1 MTISVCMKKLEYEA
15 FFVFVFSIMG
25 FAALI
30 KLLQIYS
37 DIAWEYGIYWFT
49 YIIITPGLRIMISF
63 ICSILSSNSVINKFV
78 SIIGKVIGGNTLAIF
93 LADTIG
99 PFFRAA
105 IGNNWDTEENYI
117 MSKLCIIPLSFIFA
131 GFGYFF
137 DCKVL
142 NTNKKILHK
151 KNISIII

>member
-1 MTISVCMKKLEYEA
+1 
-15 FFVFVFSIMG
+15 MG

-37 DIAWEYGIYWFT
+37 DIAWEYGIYWFP
-49 YIIITPGLRIMISF
+49 YIIITPGLCIMISF
-63 ICSILSSNSVINKFV
+63 ICIILSSNSVINKFV

-105 IGNNWDTEENYI
+105 IGNNWDTEEHYI

-137 DCKVL
+137 DCKVF
-142 NTNKKILHK
+142 NTNKKSYIRKIFPL
-151 KNISIII
+151 SFS